1 MVSYC
6 WSVLSHFF
14 VLFILLGCR
23 RRFERCGGQY
33 RLIAEENCSGEVI
46 VLRISVIS
54 GRTGFCCGYRRL
66 VQSNQTLWRRW
77 NVGSLRKR

>member
-1 MVSYC
+1 MSYC

-14 VLFILLGCR
+14 VLFVLLGCR

-54 GRTGFCCGYRRL
+54 GRTGFRCNYRGL
-66 VQSNQTLWRRW
+66 VQSNRALWRRW
-77 NVGSLRKR
+77 DVESLCKR